1 MRCEQFFLG
10 PFQKLSLPDHLHR
23 TCLPMNRIS
32 RPNPFE
38 QWSYTLNIELRLFKI
53 LWESSSNPN
62 DLLPLF
68 TIKIIFTVLR
78 SVLRNNQQ
86 LDLTEIRWTRS
97 RVNNVFNSSIF
108 PLYLHFLT
116 SSFLSCHH
124 TLCSQLVWIPRR
136 ATSTALSYLWLET

>member
-86 LDLTEIRWTRS
+86 LDLTEIR
-97 RVNNVFNSSIF
+97 
-108 PLYLHFLT
+108 
-116 SSFLSCHH
+116 
-124 TLCSQLVWIPRR
+124 
-136 ATSTALSYLWLET
+136 